1 MFNYRFQWRVV
12 WQNVDALLHGAWIS
26 LSLAALSMI
35 LAIVLALLLLV
46 LRKSRFWPLK
56 AFANA
61 WVSIARNT
69 PALLQIYFLYFGL
82 GAFGIFMGSWW
93 VLLIGITF
101 NSAGYLAENFRGG
114 MAAVPDTQLR
124 AARSL
129 GMGGFMAFRLVV
141 VPQLLRIVYYPLTN
155 QMIWALLMTSLGV
168 VVGLDSDLMAVT
180 KSIADA
186 SFRTF
191 EIFFAVAILYY
202 VMSKILLALARLCAY
217 RLFRY

>member
-12 WQNVDALLHGAWIS
+12 WQNVEVLLHGAWVS
-26 LSLAALSMI
+26 LSLTALVMV

-46 LRKSRFWPLK
+46 ARKSRIWPIRFL
-56 AFANA
+56 ADA

-82 GAFGIFMGSWW
+82 GAFGIFIGSWW

-129 GMGGFMAFRLVV
+129 GMSAAMAFRLIV

-180 KSIADA
+180 KRIADA

-191 EIFFAVAILYY
+191 EIFFAVAVMYY
-202 VMSKILLALARLCAY
+202 VMSKLLLALARLCAY
-217 RLFRY
+217 KLFRY

>member
-1 MFNYRFQWRVV
+1 MLNYRFQWGVV
-12 WQNVDALLHGAWIS
+12 WQNVEVLLHGAWVS
-26 LSLAALSMI
+26 VSLAAIAMA
-35 LAIVLALLLLV
+35 LAIVIALFLLV
-46 LRKSRFWPLK
+46 MRRWGAWPLR
-56 AFANA
+56 AFADT
-61 WVSIARNT
+61 WVSVARNT
-69 PALLQIYFLYFGL
+69 PALLQIYFLYFGF
-82 GAFGIFMGSWW
+82 GAFGIFIDSWW
-93 VLLIGITF
+93 VLLMGITF

-114 MAAVPDTQLR
+114 MAAVPDTQMR

-129 GMGGFMAFRLVV
+129 GMSVSMAFRLVV

-202 VMSKILLALARLCAY
+202 LMSKALLLLARVCAF
-217 RLFRY
+217 RLFRW

>member
-1 MFNYRFQWRVV
+1 MFNYRFQWSIV
-12 WQNVDALLHGAWIS
+12 WQNTEALLHGAWVS
-26 LSLAALSMI
+26 LSTAAL
-35 LAIVLALLLLV
+35 AIIAATVIALLLL
-46 LRKSRFWPLK
+46 LMRRSTFWPFK
-56 AFANA
+56 ALAEC

-69 PALLQIYFLYFGL
+69 PALLQIYFLYFGF
-82 GAFGIFMGSWW
+82 GAFGIFMDSWW
-93 VLLIGITF
+93 VLLMGITF

-114 MAAVPDTQLR
+114 MNAVPDTQVR

-129 GMGGFMAFRLVV
+129 GMSAAMAFRLIV

-180 KSIADA
+180 KMIADA

-191 EIFFAVAILYY
+191 EVFFAVAIIYY
-202 VMSKILLALARLCAY
+202 LMSKTLLLLARLCAY
-217 RLFRY
+217 KLFRY

>member
-1 MFNYRFQWRVV
+1 MLNYRFQWNVV
-12 WQNVDALLHGAWIS
+12 WQNVEVLLHGAWIS
-26 LSLAALSMI
+26 VSLAALAMG
-35 LAIVLALLLLV
+35 LAIVIALFLLV
-46 LRKSRFWPLK
+46 MRRWGGWPLK
-56 AFANA
+56 AFADT

-69 PALLQIYFLYFGL
+69 PALLQIYFLYFGF
-82 GAFGIFMGSWW
+82 GAFGIFIDSWW
-93 VLLIGITF
+93 VLLMGITF
-101 NSAGYLAENFRGG
+101 NCAGYLAENFRGG
-114 MAAVPDTQLR
+114 MAAVPDTQMR

-129 GMGGFMAFRLVV
+129 GMSAPMAFRLIV

-202 VMSKILLALARLCAY
+202 LMSKALLLLARLCAF
-217 RLFRY
+217 RLFRW

>member
-1 MFNYRFQWRVV
+1 MLNYRFQWRVV
-12 WQNVDALLHGAWIS
+12 WQNVEALLHGAWTS
-26 LSLAALSMI
+26 LSLTALVMVM
-35 LAIVLALLLLV
+35 ATVLALLLLV
-46 LRKSRFWPLK
+46 MRRSHVLPLK
-56 AFANA
+56 ALADA

-82 GAFGIFMGSWW
+82 GAFGIFIGSWW

-114 MAAVPDTQLR
+114 MAAVPDTQVR

-129 GMGGFMAFRLVV
+129 GMSAPQAFRLVV
-141 VPQLLRIVYYPLTN
+141 VPQLLRTVYYPLTN

-168 VVGLDSDLMAVT
+168 VVGLDQDLMAVT
-180 KSIADA
+180 KRIADA

-191 EIFFAVAILYY
+191 EIFFAAAIVYY
-202 VMSKILLALARLCAY
+202 AMSKILLLLARLCAF